1 MKIIYYP
8 PPRED
13 MGYSTDKNDIRNL
26 INKDLVQ
33 AYISEEKNY
42 VVNAN
47 NEKYHLKVHLDDMR
61 EINFSC
67 DLILKKYNLP
77 RIIYLGNKEYYYRKE
92 IFQKDTYQN
101 LVEKYNDSREFKV
114 YAISVSHKPY
124 VTLES
129 HNIPNTN
136 YKIIEKNRTFEN
148 TFDDYY
154 RKACAYGEFCPLLRG
169 FLKKYDCDKLYVKKT
184 IRYYTAHMIHFMCD
198 QFNKSAYEY
207 NRSKGGILFTTLYT
221 SRSHFDIEDEDN
233 CYYKDKD
240 NTTFYF
246 QGDTVDICE
255 DCFEDLP
262 RSLPDAEKRLSIV
275 KVMRHYNISDDLTK
289 FYFGE

>member
-1 MKIIYYP
+1 MKIIHYP

-13 MGYSTDKNDIRNL
+13 IDYSTDKNDIRNL

-33 AYISEEKNY
+33 AYNSEEINY

-77 RIIYLGNKEYYYRKE
+77 RIIYLGNEEYYYHKE
-92 IFQKDTYQN
+92 IFQKDVYKE
-101 LVEKYNDSREFKV
+101 LLEKYNNSREFILYV
-114 YAISVSHKPY
+114 ISVSHKPSRTPELY
-124 VTLES
+124 T
-129 HNIPNTN
+129 IKNTD
-136 YKIIEKNRTFEN
+136 YKLIEKNRTFEN

-154 RKACAYGEFCPLLRG
+154 RKACAYGEFCELMRG
-169 FLKKYDCDKLYVKKT
+169 FLKKYHCDKLYVKKT
-184 IRYYTAHMIHFMCD
+184 IRYYKAHMIHFMCD
-198 QFNKSAYEY
+198 KCNKSAYEY
-207 NRSKGGILFTTLYT
+207 NRSKGGILFTTFYT

-233 CYYKDKD
+233 YYYKDKD
-240 NTTFYF
+240 NTTFYI
-246 QGDTVDICE
+246 QGDTVDLCE

-262 RSLPDAEKRLSIV
+262 RSLIEAEKRLSIV
-275 KVMRHYNISDDLTK
+275 KVMRHYNISNYLTE